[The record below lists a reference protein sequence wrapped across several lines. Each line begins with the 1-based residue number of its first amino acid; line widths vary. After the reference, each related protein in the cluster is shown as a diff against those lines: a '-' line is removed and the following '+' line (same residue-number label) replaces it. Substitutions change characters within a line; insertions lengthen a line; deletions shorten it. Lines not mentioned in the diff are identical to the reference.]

1 MKESDPFE
9 LIPDEEGGEKEVP
22 KTGYIPEALH
32 TVTALSGM
40 YQDWFLDYA
49 SYVIL
54 ERAVPHMSDGLKPVQ
69 RRILYSMKRMD
80 DGRFNKVANIIGHT
94 MQFHPHGDAS
104 IGDALVQLG
113 QKDLLVE
120 SQGNWG
126 NILTGDGAAAPRY
139 IEARLSKFALEVAF
153 NSKTTEW
160 MSSYDGRNREPV
172 TLPVKFPLLLA
183 MGVEGI
189 AVGLS
194 SKILPHNF
202 NELIDASISYL
213 QGKPFE
219 LYPDFPTGGMI
230 DVSKYND
237 GSRGGVVKVR
247 ARIEKVDKKGL
258 VITEIPFGRTTTSL
272 IESIVKANDR
282 GKIKIKKID
291 DNTAGGVEIVIQ
303 LQSGISPDKT
313 IDALYAFTDCELS
326 ISPNACVITDEN
338 KPAFVGVSD
347 ILRHNTDQTVKL
359 LKQELEIRKAEL
371 EEEWHFSSLEKI
383 FIEKRIYRDIEECET
398 WEAVITAIDKGLKPY
413 KKLFR
418 REITRD
424 DIIKLTEIKI
434 KRISKY
440 DSSRAD
446 EHIRGLESELEEVAS
461 HLANIIP
468 YTINYYRQIR
478 KKYGKARE
486 RRTEI
491 RSFET
496 IEATKVV
503 ATNAK
508 LYVNRQEGFI
518 GTGLKKDEYVC
529 DCSDIDD
536 IIIIRKDGT
545 YLITKVAEKQFV
557 GKDVIHAQVFLRND
571 TRTIYNVAYQDG
583 REGPYYV
590 KRCALTGLTR
600 DKEYN
605 LGRGTA
611 GTKILYLSA
620 NPNGEAEVIRVYHK
634 PKARLK
640 KLTFDF
646 DFGELAI
653 KGRGSMGNIL
663 TKNAVHKIT
672 LKEKGL
678 STLGGRKLW
687 FDDAVM
693 RLNADGRGKFLG
705 EFASDEMLLV
715 VTRGGWYR
723 TSGTDLSLHFEDDL
737 LLLEKFR
744 ESKIFSSVYWD
755 EEQQFY
761 YVKRF
766 SFEESDRLQCFI
778 SDSEGSRLVSL
789 TEVEYPRFEIKF
801 GGRNE
806 GRKQEIIEVAE
817 FIGVKSFR
825 AKGRRLSNY
834 SVADIRELEPVVRS
848 EAAPIPQVPD
858 NGTPDE
864 PPLQAH
870 TPDDP
875 AQMKLDL

>member
-1 MKESDPFE
+1 MKENDP
-9 LIPDEEGGEKEVP
+9 EEENRAIGGEEIKEARN
-22 KTGYIPEALH
+22 GNIPAALH

-54 ERAVPHMSDGLKPVQ
+54 ERAVPHISDGLKPVQ

-104 IGDALVQLG
+104 IGEALVQLG
-113 QKDLLVE
+113 QKELLVDA
-120 SQGNWG
+120 QGNWG
-126 NILTGDGAAAPRY
+126 NIYTGDGAAAPRY
-139 IEARLSKFALEVAF
+139 IEARLSKFALEVLF

-183 MGVEGI
+183 LGVEGI

-213 QGKPFE
+213 QGKPFV
-219 LYPDFPTGGMI
+219 LYPDFPTGGMV
-230 DVSKYND
+230 DVSRYND
-237 GSRGGVVKVR
+237 GARGGTLKVR

-258 VITEIPFGRTTTSL
+258 VITELPFGRTTSSL
-272 IESIVKANDR
+272 IESIVKANER

-338 KPAFVGVSD
+338 KPAFIGVSD
-347 ILRHNTDQTVKL
+347 ILRHSTDQTVRL
-359 LKQELEIRKAEL
+359 LTRELEIRKAEL
-371 EEEWHFSSLEKI
+371 EEEWHFASLERI

-413 KKLFR
+413 KKLFKR
-418 REITRD
+418 QITRD
-424 DIIKLTEIKI
+424 DIVRLTEIKI

-446 EHIRGLESELEEVAS
+446 ENIRAIEGSLEEVIN
-461 HLANIIP
+461 HLGNIVA
-468 YTINYYRQIR
+468 YTINYYRQIK
-478 KKYGKARE
+478 KKYGKNVKRK
-486 RRTEI
+486 TEI

-496 IEATKVV
+496 IEAAKVV
-503 ATNAK
+503 AANSK

-518 GTGLKKDEYVC
+518 GTGLKKDEFVC

-536 IIIIRKDGT
+536 IIVIRKDGT
-545 YLITKVAEKQFV
+545 YLITKVSEKQFV
-557 GKDVIHAQVFLRND
+557 GKDVIHVQVFLRND
-571 TRTIYNVAYQDG
+571 TRTIYNVVYQDG
-583 REGPYYV
+583 RDGPCYM

-605 LGRGTA
+605 LGKGTD
-611 GTKILYLSA
+611 GTRILYLSV
-620 NPNGEAEVIRVYHK
+620 NPNGEAEVIRVHHK
-634 PKARLK
+634 PRARLK
-640 KLTFDF
+640 KVTFEF

-653 KGRGSMGNIL
+653 KGRSSMGNIL
-663 TKNAVHKIT
+663 TKNPVHKIV

-687 FDDAVM
+687 FDEAVM
-693 RLNADGRGKFLG
+693 RLNVDGRGKYLG
-705 EFASDEMLLV
+705 EFASEDILLV
-715 VTRGGWYR
+715 VTRTGSYR
-723 TSGTDLSLHFEDDL
+723 TSGTDLSLHFEDDIL
-737 LLLEKFR
+737 LIEKFR
-744 ESKIFSSVYWD
+744 ESKVFSVVYWD
-755 EEQQFY
+755 AEQGFY

-766 SFEESDRLQCFI
+766 IFEESDRLQCFI
-778 SDSEGSRLVSL
+778 SDSEGSKLLSL
-789 TEVEYPRFEIKF
+789 TEVEYPRLEISF
-801 GGRNE
+801 GGKNE
-806 GRKQEIIEVAE
+806 GRRNEIIEVAE

-825 AKGRRLSNY
+825 AKGKRISNY
-834 SVADIRELEPVVRS
+834 SVSDIRELEPVVKS
-848 EAAPIPQVPD
+848 EAAPQLPAEGDELFAPGPQ
-858 NGTPDE
+858 TP
-864 PPLQAH
+864 QA
-870 TPDDP
+870 DDP